1 MLRFQSAGR
10 GRNMSKR
17 EYSVDE
23 LLLYAYKYNKIPAI
37 LFAKDKE
44 CRYIYTSEIE
54 DAIDAGEEHSIL
66 GKTDL

>member
-1 MLRFQSAGR
+1 ME
-10 GRNMSKR
+10 NKKK

-23 LLLYAYKYNKIPAI
+23 LLMYAYKHNQIPEV

-54 DAIDAGEEHSIL
+54 DLINGGEEHSIL
-66 GKTDL
+66 GKSDMDYGYSV